1 MRSIFYEFKMEF
13 LRTIRYRTGIAADL
27 VIYTLLL
34 CFFFASNTGHTFAQ
48 EYGNSNYKALLLLG
62 YIAWSFSSAAVSAI
76 SSLLLME
83 LQRGTL
89 FFKLNA
95 KMPLQFLYLG
105 DLASAVCI
113 QTFVI
118 LLYSAITHFIFG
130 VNYSVNGTIIAALFI
145 CTLGMYGI
153 GLIIAG
159 LSLYYKR
166 IGSIVL
172 LVQLFLLFVTDTL
185 PTSSA
190 IRQITQV
197 IPLTACNR
205 VVRNSYV
212 KDSAGTDFLLL
223 CVYSAVW
230 FLIGYAV
237 FEIFIRRAK
246 EKGNLLLY

>member
-153 GLIIAG
+153 GLIIADSPFIISASVPSSCWYSCSFC
-159 LSLYYKR
+159 LSL
-166 IGSIVL
+166 
-172 LVQLFLLFVTDTL
+172 TL
-185 PTSSA
+185 CPPH
-190 IRQITQV
+190 
-197 IPLTACNR
+197 PLSGR
-205 VVRNSYV
+205 SHR
-212 KDSAGTDFLLL
+212 
-223 CVYSAVW
+223 
-230 FLIGYAV
+230 
-237 FEIFIRRAK
+237 
-246 EKGNLLLY
+246 

>member
-1 MRSIFYEFKMEF
+1 
-13 LRTIRYRTGIAADL
+13 
-27 VIYTLLL
+27 
-34 CFFFASNTGHTFAQ
+34 
-48 EYGNSNYKALLLLG
+48 
-62 YIAWSFSSAAVSAI
+62 
-76 SSLLLME
+76 ME

-159 LSLYYKR
+159 LSFIISASVPSSCWYSCSFCL
-166 IGSIVL
+166 SL
-172 LVQLFLLFVTDTL
+172 TL
-185 PTSSA
+185 CPPH
-190 IRQITQV
+190 
-197 IPLTACNR
+197 PLSGR
-205 VVRNSYV
+205 SHR
-212 KDSAGTDFLLL
+212 
-223 CVYSAVW
+223 
-230 FLIGYAV
+230 
-237 FEIFIRRAK
+237 
-246 EKGNLLLY
+246 

>member
-1 MRSIFYEFKMEF
+1 M
-13 LRTIRYRTGIAADL
+13 
-27 VIYTLLL
+27 
-34 CFFFASNTGHTFAQ
+34 
-48 EYGNSNYKALLLLG
+48 
-62 YIAWSFSSAAVSAI
+62 
-76 SSLLLME
+76 
-83 LQRGTL
+83 
-89 FFKLNA
+89 
-95 KMPLQFLYLG
+95 
-105 DLASAVCI
+105 
-113 QTFVI
+113 I